1 MERQEH
7 FVGACSLRNVSAFL
21 YIGRSPQQRDEAKR
35 VYSRSG
41 IELAGTDYSV
51 GTDVDTLIKFNRHP
65 DYLNNN
71 KHNQG
76 V

>member
-35 VYSRSG
+35 NRAV
-41 IELAGTDYSV
+41 GTDYSV